1 MPGPLIVGAEGV
13 ILTPDK
19 AYASSRPINEGLEL
33 IMMLEKFPTSS
44 LTFVCNTDQEMEA
57 TYFVKMNGFP
67 KARILLTAVEDQEE
81 YTAAA
86 QWHAIQRERSKGPIN
101 LVVTSFKE
109 VYDHCTQTHQSALLF
124 GRKGALSTLGEQ
136 PSWQE
141 LQERVKAVKEAR
153 VPKDVDFDQEGF

>member
-33 IMMLEKFPTSS
+33 IMMLDKFPTSS
-44 LTFVCNTDQEMEA
+44 LTFVCNTDQETEA

-67 KARILLTAVEDQEE
+67 KARVLLTPREE
-81 YTAAA
+81 RDEYPEAA
-86 QWHAIQRERSKGPIN
+86 QWNAINRERAKGPIN
-101 LVVTSFKE
+101 LVVTSYRE
-109 VYDHCTQTHQSALLF
+109 VYDNCCRTRQAALLF

-136 PSWQE
+136 PSWRE
-141 LQERVKAVKEAR
+141 LSERVKANKEAR
-153 VPKDVDFDQEGF
+153 LEDDEVDQEGF